1 MSSSPTEFLRLLPL
15 PIKIGTPLVALVA
28 FGSAGSLYFT
38 TRRIRAQMRSFRAF
52 LSGSLSSSDSHH
64 AGATAA
70 TFDRLRAEA
79 KSLPA
84 TIAGWW
90 YRCEEASE
98 PYQGADGQEGYFLT
112 DPANE
117 VLPFETLT
125 SELRKDVYRTLP
137 GVLTGAGLT
146 LTFIAILTA
155 LYGVHYDKANTVEPI
170 TGIDI
175 LINGLS
181 GKFLSSVVALLCSIL
196 FTFWE
201 HSQSASLRKGYAE
214 TINTLRS
221 VIPRLTTARILLD
234 IRKSSADASVEVAH
248 ISADVVSRFTD
259 AINEH
264 VVPQLST
271 SMANGI
277 AGAFHQQLSPTLDK
291 MTGSLDTLQGT
302 IVGLESQKQESVTV
316 EFERMLQGLERS
328 MTDALG
334 KMAGGFQDALA
345 GSARS
350 EFSNMQATLEGT
362 RSMLA
367 GMNDQFGAMQS
378 AFNGVVARA
387 EESTMQQMAAGR
399 EQTEQLHQVMRG
411 VLASIASGTA
421 DNMQTLKDQ
430 LSETIG
436 QLVAQV
442 ETLTKSSHDSTS
454 TLLGQAESS
463 SQAMAARL
471 EQVLEGIR
479 QRSSE
484 FEEAGQH
491 LRDAQTFI
499 STLLLQ
505 NGDNLKQLGAASAEV
520 RGYTADLRAQ
530 AQSLSVVVT
539 GQTNITD
546 RLATAAGRVQ
556 EALNEQEERLRRYSG
571 TIQQFETVMSDMDK
585 RIAAVLQEFGK
596 GFSDYQEGVKKNF
609 SSIVLIA
616 NELVPK
622 ATESLAARV
631 EEFSDQMTTF
641 SDTIVEQ
648 LRKIEGAT
656 HG

>member
-1 MSSSPTEFLRLLPL
+1 MSGSIAEFLRLLPT
-15 PIKIGTPLVALVA
+15 PIKIGTPLVALFA
-28 FGSAGSLYFT
+28 LGSATTLHLT
-38 TRRIRAQMRSFRAF
+38 TRRILSRMQTFRDF
-52 LSGSLSSSDSHH
+52 LGGESDSKGAHHTGATPTTYDRLQQEAGSLPED
-64 AGATAA
+64 
-70 TFDRLRAEA
+70 
-79 KSLPA
+79 
-84 TIAGWW
+84 IASWW
-90 YRCEEASE
+90 HRCEDAVES
-98 PYQGADGQEGYFLT
+98 YQGSDGTEGYFLT
-112 DPANE
+112 DPPSE
-117 VLPFETLT
+117 VLPYETLT
-125 SELRKDVYRTLP
+125 TGLRKDVYRSLP

-181 GKFLSSVVALLCSIL
+181 GKFLSSVVALVCSIL

-201 HSQSASLRKGYAE
+201 QAKSASLRKGYAE
-214 TINTLRS
+214 TLSTLRS

-264 VVPQLST
+264 VVPQLSA
-271 SMANGI
+271 SMASGI

-302 IVGLESQKQESVTV
+302 IVGLESQKQESVTA
-316 EFERMLQGLERS
+316 EFDRMLQGLERS

-362 RSMLA
+362 RTMLA

-387 EESTMQQMAAGR
+387 EEATMQQMAAGR
-399 EQTEQLHQVMRG
+399 DQTEQLHEVMRG

-421 DNMQTLKDQ
+421 ENMTTLKDQ
-430 LSETIG
+430 LSETVR

-442 ETLTKSSHDSTS
+442 ETLTKSSHDSAS

-463 SQAMAARL
+463 SQAMTSRL

-484 FEEAGQH
+484 FEEASQQ
-491 LRDAQTFI
+491 LKDAQAFI
-499 STLLLQ
+499 SALLLQ

-530 AQSLSVVVT
+530 AQSLAAVAT
-539 GQTNITD
+539 GQANITD

-556 EALNEQEERLRRYSG
+556 EALNEQEERLRRYSA
-571 TIQQFETVMSDMDK
+571 TIQQFDTVMSDMDK
-585 RIAAVLQEFGK
+585 RIAAVLQEFGR
-596 GFSDYQEGVKKNF
+596 GFTDYQEGVKKNF
-609 SSIVLIA
+609 NSIVLIA

-622 ATESLAARV
+622 AAESLAARV
-631 EEFSDQMTTF
+631 EEFSDHMTTF

-648 LRKIEGAT
+648 LQKIEGAT

>member
-1 MSSSPTEFLRLLPL
+1 MSSSTTEFLRLLPL

-28 FGSAGSLYFT
+28 FGSAGKLYFS
-38 TRRIRAQMRSFRAF
+38 TRRILGQMSSFRAF
-52 LSGSLSSSDSHH
+52 LSGSAGSGDSHH
-64 AGATAA
+64 TGASPAD
-70 TFDRLRAEA
+70 FDRLRTQG
-79 KSLPA
+79 SQLPEP
-84 TIAGWW
+84 TAGWW
-90 YRCEEASE
+90 HRCEDAAE
-98 PYQGADGQEGYFLT
+98 PYRGAEGQEGYFLT
-112 DPANE
+112 DPSNE
-117 VLPFETLT
+117 VLPYESLT
-125 SELRKDVYRTLP
+125 SSLRKDVYRSLP

-181 GKFLSSVVALLCSIL
+181 GKFLSSVIALLCSIG
-196 FTFWE
+196 FTFFE
-201 HSQSASLRKGYAE
+201 HSQSARLRKGYTE
-214 TINTLRS
+214 TITTLRG

-259 AINEH
+259 AVNEH
-264 VVPQLST
+264 VVPQLSS
-271 SMANGI
+271 SMATGI
-277 AGAFHQQLSPTLDK
+277 AGAFHTQLSPTLEK
-291 MTGSLDTLQGT
+291 MTGSLETLQGT
-302 IVGLESQKQESVTV
+302 IAGLESQKQESVTV

-334 KMAGGFQDALA
+334 KMAGGFQEALS

-350 EFSNMQATLEGT
+350 EFSNMQAALEGT
-362 RSMLA
+362 RGMLA

-387 EESTMQQMAAGR
+387 EEATMQQMSAGK

-411 VLASIASGTA
+411 VLASIASDTA

-430 LSETIG
+430 LSETVG

-442 ETLTKSSHDSTS
+442 EVLTKSSHDSAS
-454 TLLGQAESS
+454 TLIGQAESS

-471 EQVLEGIR
+471 ENVLEGIR
-479 QRSSE
+479 QRSAE
-484 FEEAGQH
+484 FEEASRH

-499 STLLLQ
+499 STLLQQ

-539 GQTNITD
+539 GQANVTD
-546 RLATAAGRVQ
+546 RLATAASKVQ
-556 EALNEQEERLRRYSG
+556 EALNDQEERLRRYSG
-571 TIQQFETVMSDMDK
+571 TIQQFESAMSDVDK
-585 RIAAVLQEFGK
+585 RIASVLQEFGK
-596 GFSDYQEGVKKNF
+596 GFNDYQEGVKKNF
-609 SSIVLIA
+609 DSIVRIA
-616 NELVPK
+616 NDLLPK
-622 ATESLAARV
+622 ATLGLEARV
-631 EEFSDQMTTF
+631 EEFSDQMSTF
-641 SDTIVEQ
+641 TDRIVEELQ
-648 LRKIEGAT
+648 KI
-656 HG
+656 

>member
-1 MSSSPTEFLRLLPL
+1 MFSSTSEFLYLLPL

-28 FGSAGSLYFT
+28 FGGAWKLYFS
-38 TRRIRAQMRSFRAF
+38 TRRILAHMNTFREF
-52 LSGSLSSSDSHH
+52 LAGDADTAGSHH
-64 AGATAA
+64 AGASVTI
-70 TFDRLRAEA
+70 FDRLRTDA
-79 KSLPA
+79 KQLSKSIL
-84 TIAGWW
+84 GWW
-90 YRCEEASE
+90 NRCEDASE
-98 PYQGADGQEGYFLT
+98 LYQGADGQEGYFLT
-112 DPANE
+112 DPPNE
-117 VLPFETLT
+117 VLPYETVT
-125 SELRKDVYRTLP
+125 SALRKDVYRSLP

-155 LYGVHYDKANTVEPI
+155 LYGVHYDKTNTVEPI
-170 TGIDI
+170 KGIDI

-181 GKFLSSVVALLCSIL
+181 GKFLSSVIALLCSIG
-196 FTFWE
+196 FTFFE
-201 HSQSASLRKGYAE
+201 HSQTARLRKGYAE
-214 TINTLRS
+214 TISTLRS

-259 AINEH
+259 AINDH
-264 VVPQLST
+264 VVPQLAT
-271 SMANGI
+271 SMATGI

-316 EFERMLQGLERS
+316 EFERLLQGLERS
-328 MTDALG
+328 MTEALG

-362 RSMLA
+362 RSVLA

-387 EESTMQQMAAGR
+387 EEATIQQVAAGR

-430 LSETIG
+430 LSETVG
-436 QLVAQV
+436 QLVSQV
-442 ETLTKSSHDSTS
+442 EVLTKSSHDSAS

-484 FEEAGQH
+484 FEEASEH

-499 STLLLQ
+499 SALLQQ

-530 AQSLSVVVT
+530 AQSLTAVVT
-539 GQTNITD
+539 GQANVTD
-546 RLATAAGRVQ
+546 RLAIAAGRVQ

-571 TIQQFETVMSDMDK
+571 TIQQFETAMSDVDK

-596 GFSDYQEGVKKNF
+596 GFNDYQEGVKRNF
-609 SSIVLIA
+609 DSIVKIA
-616 NELVPK
+616 NDLLPK
-622 ATESLAARV
+622 TALGLEARV

-648 LRKIEGAT
+648 LRKLEGVT
-656 HG
+656 NG

>member
-1 MSSSPTEFLRLLPL
+1 MSSSTTEFLRLLPL

-28 FGSAGSLYFT
+28 FGSAGRLYFT
-38 TRRIRAQMRSFRAF
+38 TRRILAQMSSFRAF
-52 LSGSLSSSDSHH
+52 LTGDASTSDPHH
-64 AGATAA
+64 AGASPA
-70 TFDRLRAEA
+70 TFDRLRTEA
-79 KSLPA
+79 RALPA
-84 TIAGWW
+84 TVAGWW
-90 YRCEEASE
+90 YRCEDAAEL
-98 PYQGADGQEGYFLT
+98 YQGTDIQEGYFLS
-112 DPANE
+112 DPPSD
-117 VLPFETLT
+117 VLPYEALT
-125 SELRKDVYRTLP
+125 SVLRKDVYRSLP

-155 LYGVHYDKANTVEPI
+155 LYGVHYDKTNTVEPI

-181 GKFLSSVVALLCSIL
+181 GKFLSSVVALLCSIA

-201 HSQSASLRKGYAE
+201 HAQSARLRKGYAE
-214 TINTLRS
+214 TVSTLRS

-271 SMANGI
+271 SMATGI

-302 IVGLESQKQESVTV
+302 IAGLESQKQESVTV
-316 EFERMLQGLERS
+316 EFERMLHGLERS

-362 RSMLA
+362 RGMLA

-387 EESTMQQMAAGR
+387 EEATIQQMSAGK
-399 EQTEQLHQVMRG
+399 EQTEQLHEVMRG

-430 LSETIG
+430 LSKTVG
-436 QLVAQV
+436 QLIAQV
-442 ETLTKSSHDSTS
+442 DVLTKSSHDSAS

-463 SQAMAARL
+463 SQAMTARL

-484 FEEAGQH
+484 FEQASQH
-491 LRDAQTFI
+491 LKDAQSFI
-499 STLLLQ
+499 SALLLQ

-530 AQSLSVVVT
+530 AQSLSSVVT

-546 RLATAAGRVQ
+546 RLATAADHVQ
-556 EALNEQEERLRRYSG
+556 QALNEQEERLRRYSG

-596 GFSDYQEGVKKNF
+596 GFNDYQEGVKKNF
-609 SSIVLIA
+609 NSIVLIA

-622 ATESLAARV
+622 ATESLATRV

-648 LRKIEGAT
+648 LRKIEDAKRG
-656 HG
+656 